1 MTDTL
6 LSILT
11 DETWSWDPYENQIK
25 FNTDGTGTVLPH
37 FTPQPPQPKPTSTLT
52 NPQLICRLKLV
63 VWIAAEFDWKPKNPE
78 CLSQPIDLPTNA
90 PRRPSQLTQFNI
102 EITLTKRR
110 ITALGDAVNRLVINE
125 QLLTDAAFLPKEYTV
140 KLENG
145 QFLCASDV
153 GGRYSDSPRFRTRLV
168 FDKSPYPPREEW
180 KETDGGVDANRF
192 WEWREFCSR
201 RLPERT
207 GFISRILRSLGG

>member
-25 FNTDGTGTVLPH
+25 FNTDGTGT
-37 FTPQPPQPKPTSTLT
+37 
-52 NPQLICRLKLV
+52 
-63 VWIAAEFDWKPKNPE
+63 PKNPE

-90 PRRPSQLTQFNI
+90 PIRPSQLTQFNI